1 MRTMSMSAAKK
12 AIKKR
17 RLKAAHKRALRTKKS
32 KAATRRAALKKEQ
45 ASVPAS

>member
-1 MRTMSMSAAKK
+1 
-12 AIKKR
+12 
-17 RLKAAHKRALRTKKS
+17 LRTKKS